1 MLVIQLINHRE
12 RRGAELFASRLAV
25 ELPRFGEPGSP
36 INVQLIAL
44 AEGRGELPVDAC
56 LLPGHELS
64 LPRCLQAAF
73 RLASRLSSSP
83 AGESLILQANAG
95 RTLWVAVFTAWLL
108 RLRGLRAAIVYRQAS
123 LASPWLRDRRVVTAI
138 QDFFLNRCQAIA
150 SIAQACADDLR
161 SMHPGL
167 HPSIAVIPNI
177 VPLVSANVKPWHERR
192 QVLLMVGAFTPEKN
206 HALALRAVGPMLA
219 ENIALCL
226 VLLGDGPG
234 LSHWKD
240 VIASYPWASQV
251 SFMGNVSAD
260 NVARHMS
267 DARALILCS
276 RIEGQP
282 GVIVEAMGSG
292 LPVVATDVGGVPE
305 LLAHNRG
312 VLVTQGDAD
321 ALRKAL
327 DLVLAGELPDL
338 SAAREYACQT
348 FAPAIVTAQFAQLY
362 QRLAAC

>member
-36 INVQLIAL
+36 INVELIAL
-44 AEGRGELPVDAC
+44 AEGRGELAVDAC
-56 LLPGHELS
+56 LLPGHKLS
-64 LPRCLQAAF
+64 LPRCLQAAI
-73 RLASRLSSSP
+73 RLSSRLSTTP
-83 AGESLILQANAG
+83 FGEPLILQANAG

-123 LASPWLRDRRVVTAI
+123 LASPWLRDRRVVTTI

-167 HPSIAVIPNI
+167 HPSIVIIPNI
-177 VPLVSANVKPWHERR
+177 VPLVSANVKPWHERQ

-206 HALALRAVGPMLA
+206 HALALQAIGPMLA
-219 ENIALCL
+219 ENSDLHL
-226 VLLGDGPG
+226 VLLGDG
-234 LSHWKD
+234 SSRSRFES
-240 VIASYPWASQV
+240 VVASYPWASKV
-251 SFMGNVSAD
+251 AFMGNVSAD
-260 NVARHMS
+260 NVAKHMR
-267 DARALILCS
+267 DARALVLCS

-312 VLVTQGDAD
+312 VLVPQGDAD
-321 ALRKAL
+321 ALRTAL
-327 DLVLAGELPDL
+327 GLIVSGVLPDL
-338 SAAREYACQT
+338 TAAREYACQT
-348 FAPAIVTAQFAQLY
+348 FSPAIVTAQFAQLY
-362 QRLAAC
+362 QRLSAC

>member
-12 RRGAELFASRLAV
+12 RRGAELFASRLAA
-25 ELPRFGEPGSP
+25 ELPRFGEPGNP

-56 LLPGHELS
+56 LLPGHKLS
-64 LPRCLQAAF
+64 LQRCLQAAY
-73 RLASRLSSSP
+73 RLASRLYSLP

-108 RLRGLRAAIVYRQAS
+108 RWRGLRAAIVYRQAS
-123 LASPWLRDRRVVTAI
+123 LASPWLRGRRVVTVI
-138 QDFFLNRCQAIA
+138 QNFFLNRCQAIA

-167 HPSIAVIPNI
+167 RPSIAVIPNI
-177 VPLVSANVKPWHERR
+177 VPLVTASVKPWHERQ

-206 HALALRAVGPMLA
+206 HALALQAAGPILA
-219 ENIALCL
+219 ENIDLHL
-226 VLLGDGPG
+226 VLLGDGPERF
-234 LSHWKD
+234 HWQS
-240 VIASYPWASQV
+240 VIASHPWASQV
-251 SFMGNVSAD
+251 AFMGNVSAG
-260 NVARHMS
+260 NVAKYMN

-312 VLVTQGDAD
+312 MLVPQGDAD
-321 ALRKAL
+321 ALRTAL
-327 DLVLAGELPDL
+327 GLVVSGVLPDL
-338 SAAREYACQT
+338 PAAREYACQT
-348 FAPAIVTAQFAQLY
+348 FAPGIVTAQFAQLY
-362 QRLAAC
+362 QRLAPC